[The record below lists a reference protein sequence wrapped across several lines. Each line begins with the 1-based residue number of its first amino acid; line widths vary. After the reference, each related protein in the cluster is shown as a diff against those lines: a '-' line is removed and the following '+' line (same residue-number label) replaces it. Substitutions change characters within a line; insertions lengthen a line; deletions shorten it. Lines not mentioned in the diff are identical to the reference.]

1 MKLKKAITRFGAVSM
16 YTLAPVVGMPA
27 IAMNSTAGMSVYHL
41 DKRRDNYDYHYKA
54 RKHKEATVFPLPALQ
69 V

>member
-1 MKLKKAITRFGAVSM
+1 M
-16 YTLAPVVGMPA
+16 YTHARVVGMPA
-27 IAMNSTAGMSVYHL
+27 IAMNSTTDMSVYHL
-41 DKRRDNYDYHYKA
+41 DEGGNDYDYHYKA